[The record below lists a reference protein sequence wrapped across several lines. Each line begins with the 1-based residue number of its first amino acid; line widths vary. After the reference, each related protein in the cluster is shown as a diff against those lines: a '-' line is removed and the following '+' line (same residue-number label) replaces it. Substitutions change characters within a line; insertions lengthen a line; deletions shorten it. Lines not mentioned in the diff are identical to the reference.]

1 MTWEKILSLKTVAP
15 LVGKEG
21 EERER
26 EGAKIKGQEVEGDSC
41 FYFET
46 HHTKMC
52 HYKGFFIR
60 LQCVMNVCTVNG
72 IRINH
77 LDYNFH

>member
-1 MTWEKILSLKTVAP
+1 MTWEKILPLRTVAP

-26 EGAKIKGQEVEGDSC
+26 EGGKRKGQEVEGESY

-52 HYKGFFIR
+52 HYNCFFIR
-60 LQCVMNVCTVNG
+60 LYVMNVVQ
-72 IRINH
+72 
-77 LDYNFH
+77 